1 MNEAIIASSV
11 GKNLQIWNMCGMIE
25 IVNVGPIA
33 KLSFETPQEGGVVV
47 LCGPNGCGKTTALEA
62 IRSVVRGTGTIP
74 LREGAKS
81 GYIQV
86 GNAKATAAK
95 KPKFSGHWLEEHRED
110 GESIASFVEP
120 GLKSA
125 DAADRARLKVLASL
139 IGADPTYEIFEEVFP
154 NHISDLEDVWE
165 QPNILAACNLAK
177 RQLEAK
183 AREYERLGGT
193 VVDPLLVDK
202 LRKQLYSAARNLVV
216 ALDEHSNV
224 DGLEDEL
231 CGIGMELLDAKRCDS
246 SGMAMLKGEMY
257 RDLVKELDKLLIRSI
272 TTNIVFF
279 DEGRIYAVHPD
290 RGPLPFAEFSDGE
303 KWKIAVDILVEDMN
317 GGLIVLDQTAWEGLD
332 GLNRNAIH
340 QYALKKGIVIITG
353 ESSKNTKREDIF
365 VVTL

>member
-1 MNEAIIASSV
+1 
-11 GKNLQIWNMCGMIE
+11 MIE
-25 IVNVGPIA
+25 IVNIGPIA
-33 KLSFETPQEGGVVV
+33 QLSFETPQEGGVVV

-62 IRSVVRGTGTIP
+62 IRSVVRGTGAIP
-74 LREGAKS
+74 LREGAKN
-81 GYIQV
+81 GYIRV
-86 GNAKATAAK
+86 GNAQATAAK

-139 IGADPTYEIFEEVFP
+139 VGADPTYEMFEAVFP
-154 NHISDLEDVWE
+154 NNINDLEDVWD

-183 AREYERLGGT
+183 AREYEKLSGT
-193 VVDPLLVDK
+193 TVDPLLVDK
-202 LRKQLYSAARNLVV
+202 LRKQLYNAAENLLVV
-216 ALDEHSNV
+216 PDENCDIEALEN
-224 DGLEDEL
+224 EL
-231 CGIGMELLDAKRCDS
+231 CSIGAELLAAKRCDS
-246 SGMAMLKGEMY
+246 SGTATLKAETY
-257 RDLVKELDKLLIRSI
+257 RNLVKELDTVLLHSI

-279 DEGRIYAVHPD
+279 DDGRIYAVHPE

-332 GLNRNAIH
+332 GF
-340 QYALKKGIVIITG
+340 
-353 ESSKNTKREDIF
+353 SSNNDDSF
-365 VVTL
+365 L